1 MFTFTEQVYNSNLP
15 IKYVLEEGI
24 HNKDHLLVVF
34 SGFHNETNS
43 YRYNYIKTLR
53 NFDCNKLFIL
63 DNYGPRG
70 SYYLGNEM
78 NYEVETSVQ
87 SLISFMASKLN
98 ISPSNIISAGTS
110 KGGSAALYYG
120 MKYNYGHVI
129 TGAPQTKIA
138 DYIRKFA
145 KETADYILGIDPTSY
160 EVSYINNLIFKQMDK
175 DHLPSISLLSSTNDI
190 QYKHHIVPLV
200 NSFDDL
206 GKKIDLTI
214 DDTIMSHNE
223 IAVSFPAYLL
233 KKVMGIIHGLDIN
246 DVSVQTVSNTLE
258 VRADINVSDSTN
270 MATSLVI
277 AGSEGNYFEAPF
289 LQALTMDMKDLKNI
303 GTGKPEVV
311 SMELHFF
318 KGQEVISKYPLEKI
332 IAGGGIVFKGT
343 KFEIQNGEIHFEVE
357 IEDSSELEFAYYIR
371 KDNKVID
378 RIKYQSSKKFNY
390 LINDTGK
397 YQIHYFIS
405 TNDGEKL
412 SNRTEEIEVERVN
425 TALVGV

>member
-1 MFTFTEQVYNSNLP
+1 MFKFTEQVYNSNLP
-15 IKYVLEEGI
+15 IKYVFEEGNS
-24 HNKDHLLVVF
+24 NKDHLLVVF

-87 SLISFMASKLN
+87 SLISYMASKLN
-98 ISPSNIISAGTS
+98 IVPSNIISAGTS

-120 MKYNYGHVI
+120 MKYNYGHII

-138 DYIRKFA
+138 DYVRKFA
-145 KETADYILGIDPTSY
+145 KETAEYILGIEPTAY
-160 EVSYINNLIFKQMDK
+160 EVSYINNLIFKQIDK
-175 DHLPSISLLSSTNDI
+175 EHLPHISLLTSKNDI
-190 QYKHHIVPLV
+190 QYKHHIVPLI
-200 NSFDDL
+200 NTFNDK

-214 DDTIMSHNE
+214 DNTIMSHNE
-223 IAVSFPAYLL
+223 IAVSFPAFLL
-233 KKVMGIIHGLDIN
+233 NKLVGIIHGLNIDN
-246 DVSVQTVSNTLE
+246 VDVKSEFNVLKVK
-258 VRADINVSDSTN
+258 ADIDNANSRN
-270 MATSLVI
+270 LETSLVI
-277 AGSEGNYFEAPF
+277 MGQEGSYYEAPF
-289 LQALTMDMKDLKNI
+289 RDELNIKMSDLKNI
-303 GTGKPEVV
+303 GSGKPEVV
-311 SMELHFF
+311 SIDLHIT
-318 KGQEVISKYPLEKI
+318 KGQEVISKYPLDKV
-332 IAGGGIVFKGT
+332 IAGGGVLFKGT
-343 KFEIQNGEIHFEVE
+343 KFEIHNGEIQFEID
-357 IEDSSELEFAYYIR
+357 IEDSPDLEFAYYIR

-378 RIKYQSSKKFNY
+378 RIKYNSSKKFNY

-405 TNDGEKL
+405 THGEKL

-425 TALVGV
+425 TTLVGV

>member
-1 MFTFTEQVYNSNLP
+1 MFKFNEQVYNSNLP
-15 IKYVLEEGI
+15 IKYVLEEGKS
-24 HNKDHLLVVF
+24 NKEHLLVVF

-70 SYYLGNEM
+70 CYYLGNEM

-87 SLISFMASKLN
+87 SLISYTASKLN

-120 MKYNYGHVI
+120 MKYNYGHIV

-145 KETADYILGIDPTSY
+145 KETAEYILGIEPTAY
-160 EVSYINNLIFKQMDK
+160 EVSYINNLIFKQIDK
-175 DHLPSISLLSSTNDI
+175 DHLPHISLLTSTNDI

-200 NSFDDL
+200 NTFNDN

-214 DDTIMSHNE
+214 DNTILSHNE
-223 IAVSFPAYLL
+223 IAVSFPAFLL
-233 KKVMGIIHGLDIN
+233 NKLVGIIHGLNIDN
-246 DVSVQTVSNTLE
+246 VDVKSEFNILKVE
-258 VRADINVSDSTN
+258 ADIDNANSRN
-270 MATSLVI
+270 LETSLVI
-277 AGSEGNYFEAPF
+277 NGLEGSYYEAPF
-289 LQALTMDMKDLKNI
+289 RDELNIKMSDLKNI
-303 GTGKPEVV
+303 GSGKPEVV
-311 SMELHFF
+311 SIDLHIT

-332 IAGGGIVFKGT
+332 IAGGGVVFKGT
-343 KFEIQNGEIHFEVE
+343 KFEIHNGEIQFEID
-357 IEDSSELEFAYYIR
+357 IEDSPDLEFAYYIR

-378 RIKYQSSKKFNY
+378 RIKYNSSKKFNY

-405 TNDGEKL
+405 TNGEKL

-425 TALVGV
+425 TTLVGV